1 MQHFGGGSA
10 WEREARVEKVSG
22 LVDQELI
29 LPRICRVPEAV
40 DWSLGD
46 QAVEWCREHRVAR
59 GGALLDGEQEF
70 MLRSLFG
77 LNDEGLWQSFEGA
90 VNAPRQNGKGEVL
103 LARELFGLFVLG
115 ERFIVHSAHEF
126 KTSVKHFKRIEEVIR
141 RNPDLMARMKRSPVG
156 QNRVVGFLYSH
167 GDESIELQD
176 GAKIEF
182 RTRTKSGLKGVD
194 DVHLL
199 VLDEA
204 QILSEWAHGT
214 MVPTLRASEAP
225 YGPQLL
231 YAGNAADQ
239 EKDDHAIVWTRLR
252 NRGLD
257 GDDDSLV
264 YHEYSLDYENPEE
277 VPEDVAR
284 DPEQWRKVTWAM
296 RSGRVTEQHM
306 LKEIRVLGWRQFITE
321 LLNVGDYP
329 DPDLIGN
336 SEISDEDWASREDE
350 QSVLGDPICISFDIS
365 PSRRTTIA
373 AAGLNQHG
381 KWHVEVIAH
390 RAGTGWVP
398 EKLAELC
405 EKHEVAEIICDGF
418 GPSNSIADRVEEQ
431 TGLLVRRMKTGEYAD
446 ACGQF
451 ANGVEEGE
459 FVHIGQEELTISV
472 RGARTRPL
480 VDRWAW
486 SRSKSKTDAGPLI
499 SCSIALWLAHDRD
512 LANLE
517 PLLIF

>member
-1 MQHFGGGSA
+1 MSAAVAYESGS
-10 WEREARVEKVSG
+10 
-22 LVDQELI
+22 LVM
-29 LPRICRVPEAV
+29 PRICRVPEAA

-77 LNDEGLWQSFEGA
+77 LNSEGLWQSFEGA
-90 VNAPRQNGKGEVL
+90 FNAPRQNGKGEVL

-141 RNPDLMARMKRSPVG
+141 RNEDLMSRMKRSPVG

-167 GDESIELQD
+167 GDESIELDD

-225 YGPQLL
+225 YGPQLI
-231 YAGNAADQ
+231 YAGNAADKD
-239 EKDDHAIVWTRLR
+239 KDDHAIVWTRLR
-252 NRGLD
+252 NRGLEGED
-257 GDDDSLV
+257 ESLV
-264 YHEYSLDYENPEE
+264 YHEYSLDFETPEE

-306 LKEIRVLGWRQFITE
+306 LKETRVLGWRQFITE

-336 SEISDEDWASREDE
+336 AEISLEAWAECEDE
-350 QSVLGDPICISFDIS
+350 QSVLEDPVCLAFDIS
-365 PSRRTTIA
+365 PGRRTTIA
-373 AAGLNQHG
+373 AAGLNRKG
-381 KWHVEVIAH
+381 KFHVEVAVC

-398 EKLAELC
+398 EKLAAMC
-405 EKHEVAEIICDGF
+405 EDHEVIQVICDGF
-418 GPSNSIADRVEEQ
+418 GPGNAIASKVEEQ
-431 TGLLVRRMKTGEYAD
+431 TGLTVRRMKTGEYAD

-451 ANGVEEGE
+451 ANAVEEHDV
-459 FVHIGQEELTISV
+459 VHMGQEELTTAV
-472 RGARTRPL
+472 RGARSRPL

-486 SRSKSKTDAGPLI
+486 SRSKSKTDPGPVI
-499 SCSIALWLAHDRD
+499 ASSIALWSAGDRD
-512 LANLE
+512 IANRE
-517 PLLIF
+517 EMVIF